1 MTTLGNIIKEYRELH
16 SMSMDEFSK
25 RSGISKAYISLLER
39 NKHPK
44 TGKPITPSVDTI
56 KLASDGMNMDFNDL
70 FNMIDGDVSLSST
83 SDRDYSSPSL
93 EPYNLHNM
101 IPIPVLG
108 CIPAGPPLN
117 EIECVEDDPLYIEE
131 SWKVCG
137 HEFMGLRVH
146 GDSMF
151 PKIQNN
157 DRVIFRIQ
165 PDCETGDI
173 VVARIDGE
181 NATLK
186 KVVKTEHPKTIT
198 LQPINSDYD
207 PIIFTGDDSEPS
219 LEILVVVVQLV
230 RDL

>member
-1 MTTLGNIIKEYRELH
+1 M
-16 SMSMDEFSK
+16 
-25 RSGISKAYISLLER
+25 
-39 NKHPK
+39 
-44 TGKPITPSVDTI
+44 
-56 KLASDGMNMDFNDL
+56 
-70 FNMIDGDVSLSST
+70 
-83 SDRDYSSPSL
+83 
-93 EPYNLHNM
+93 
-101 IPIPVLG
+101 
-108 CIPAGPPLN
+108 
-117 EIECVEDDPLYIEE
+117 
-131 SWKVCG
+131 CG

-219 LEILVVVVQLV
+219 LEILGVVVQLV